1 MERGR
6 EDAVVCGRENHT
18 TSRRWFWCAFVGNRG
33 MSSGGTQMVRDGPL
47 GRCGRTARPFSG
59 SGVKL
64 SGTFWEL
71 SSQNRVYPA
80 EMWQSSG
87 GGRRWPIRRRPGGVA
102 NTEIERYP
110 ILATG
115 LILTYYSSRSPSILW
130 HNEVC
135 CPCIAQETHAATHKD
150 PGRHEPSLDIPIRMS
165 CGSGLY
171 PGHS

>member
-1 MERGR
+1 MLRCDFWLERGR
-6 EDAVVCGRENHT
+6 EDAVVCGRGNHT

-102 NTEIERYP
+102 NTEIEIPDFGHKSTKYTRFRP
-110 ILATG
+110 LV
-115 LILTYYSSRSPSILW
+115 LILYEKTLGVSKDNSRVSTAGYTDGNYLRPMDCSSRVQS
-130 HNEVC
+130 
-135 CPCIAQETHAATHKD
+135 TT
-150 PGRHEPSLDIPIRMS
+150 
-165 CGSGLY
+165 Y
-171 PGHS
+171 